1 MAGDTEREGGCPCQA
16 RGALNS
22 GMLTVGYQWMSGRVR
37 CLGRKFRGRILDYI
51 NATPFAGQRVL
62 VVGMEIQG
70 RKSLST
76 VSMARRRRYQYAA
89 GFISSRAISDCR
101 NHAVS
106 GLASNPTRCLIRCR
120 HISKFPRW
128 GRREER
134 AVPGLPMFIRC
145 HSRFRISRIELVYS
159 LPPHIYKC
167 IGS

>member
-76 VSMARRRRYQYAA
+76 VSVARRRRYQYAA
-89 GFISSRAISDCR
+89 GFISSRAI
-101 NHAVS
+101 
-106 GLASNPTRCLIRCR
+106 
-120 HISKFPRW
+120 F
-128 GRREER
+128 
-134 AVPGLPMFIRC
+134 GLPRSCGKRLGEQPYEVPHKMLAYFKVPLMGA
-145 HSRFRISRIELVYS
+145 SRGAGCPRPTDVHS
-159 LPPHIYKC
+159 LP
-167 IGS
+167 